1 MHFLSAQIEP
11 HCVASNA
18 KAAFSDSYVVD
29 YLETVPSFK
38 QLASP
43 SHCFAVDYS
52 FSDVM
57 TVAWN
62 FTSRRLKCLESLK
75 SPGVQSWD
83 QNSKFEK

>member
-11 HCVASNA
+11 HSVASNA

-43 SHCFAVDYS
+43 SHCCAVDYS
-52 FSDVM
+52 FSEVM

-62 FTSRRLKCLESLK
+62 FTSRCLKCLESLK

-83 QNSKFEK
+83 QNSKV

>member
-38 QLASP
+38 QLVSP

-52 FSDVM
+52 FSEVM

-62 FTSRRLKCLESLK
+62 FTSRCLKSLESLK

-83 QNSKFEK
+83 QNSKF

>member
-18 KAAFSDSYVVD
+18 KAAFPDSYVVD
-29 YLETVPSFK
+29 YLETAPSFK

-52 FSDVM
+52 FSEVM

-62 FTSRRLKCLESLK
+62 FTSRCLKCLESL
-75 SPGVQSWD
+75 SSFGVHSWD
-83 QNSKFEK
+83 QNSKF